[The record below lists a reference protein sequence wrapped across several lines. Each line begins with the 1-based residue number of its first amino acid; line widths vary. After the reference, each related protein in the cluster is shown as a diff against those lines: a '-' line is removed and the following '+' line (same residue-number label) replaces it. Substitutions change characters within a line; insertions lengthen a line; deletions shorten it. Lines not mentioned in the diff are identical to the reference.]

1 MSRLSQKCFQ
11 LAGKSINAYVT
22 ACYRKRLSEIIVPP
36 ICYKCCLYCPLSSRD
51 RAQSTELI
59 QCLGM
64 YLCCGNII
72 KIGNTKTSHYWLIM
86 AISFPL
92 ILFLP
97 QLVKS
102 PFPPSQRDLVTDKAE
117 DGKMMERGIDG
128 TDALDW
134 DIFLRGHG
142 RRQMSKSEEVAAKI
156 NCSCDS
162 QNTTRPAETKSK
174 DFPFCRY
181 FRKKA
186 L

>member
-36 ICYKCCLYCPLSSRD
+36 ICYKCCLYCPSPPEAELKARKYNLGRKYQNEPLLADNGNQLSPNL
-51 RAQSTELI
+51 Q
-59 QCLGM
+59 
-64 YLCCGNII
+64 
-72 KIGNTKTSHYWLIM
+72 KKTFSYHSQYNL
-86 AISFPL
+86 
-92 ILFLP
+92 LFHLANGT
-97 QLVKS
+97 QL
-102 PFPPSQRDLVTDKAE
+102 LVTDKAKE
-117 DGKMMERGIDG
+117 GKMMEKGIGG